1 MPVPETTSAE
11 NLIHY
16 VGGKCLATGRG
27 EAWREIKAS
36 VIALPSVVDA
46 LHMPSV
52 SEPVLVWI
60 TSGDLEVRE
69 RENDGPWL
77 TNRVKKGAFLL
88 TTGGSSYDCRCKT
101 LSAEPYESPEFAD
114 GAVARRADTAEGKP
128 PFCARHRSG
137 NRHPFSS

>member
-11 NLIHY
+11 NLFHY
-16 VGGKCLATGRG
+16 VGGKCLVAGRG

-36 VIALPSVVDA
+36 VIALPPVVDA

-60 TSGDLEVRE
+60 TSGEIEVQE

-77 TNRVKKGAFLL
+77 TTRVKKGVTYWKSL
-88 TTGGSSYDCRCKT
+88 TSRVQASTNNGVDDR
-101 LSAEPYESPEFAD
+101 P
-114 GAVARRADTAEGKP
+114 RRGRLRPCSVSCPCGVE
-128 PFCARHRSG
+128 
-137 NRHPFSS
+137 